1 MAKRPKSR
9 KPVKRSARPTRARK
23 RTTTRKTRAVSAS
36 TGPRTSLPLRDLRLE
51 LEAAIGTLNKRI
63 SEPPV
68 ARAVT
73 MFKRWQSEIDI
84 ICTDPEGSP
93 CGPTMD
99 PLA

>member
-1 MAKRPKSR
+1 VAKRPKS
-9 KPVKRSARPTRARK
+9 KKTAKRPTRRIRARK
-23 RTTTRKTRAVSAS
+23 PTTRRTRALSEP
-36 TGPRTSLPLRDLRLE
+36 TGPRPSLPLRDLQRE
-51 LEAAIGTLNKRI
+51 LEAAVNNWNKRI
-63 SEPPV
+63 SEPSV

-84 ICTDPEGSP
+84 ICSDPNGSP

>member
-9 KPVKRSARPTRARK
+9 KTVKRSARPTRARK
-23 RTTTRKTRAVSAS
+23 RTTRKTRSLAES

-51 LEAAIGTLNKRI
+51 LEAAIGNLNRRI

-73 MFKRWQSEIDI
+73 MFKRWQSEIDL